1 MPGHLH
7 SIGVDG
13 GHAMT
18 RDPIVEEIRKN
29 REELAAQFKFDLKAI
44 IADAQKR
51 QRGRGKRV
59 VSFAHTG
66 KMKTA

>member
-1 MPGHLH
+1 
-7 SIGVDG
+7 
-13 GHAMT
+13 MT